1 MTSMR
6 IKLGLAVLALATMV
20 VACDEERMDFET
32 ETKTVALE
40 GAARAEIGLHMG
52 AGQLKV
58 RGADQEALLE
68 GSFEYN
74 RARLRPEIDYRR
86 FDDKGILHVRHARR
100 NSIPFGRVRN
110 RWDLALAKSVPLDLS
125 VDLGAGESDID
136 LRGLKLER
144 LEIDMGVG
152 EVKLNLEGPRTES
165 FRVKIDGGV
174 GSAKIYLPS
183 EVGVRVKVDGG
194 LGSVDAHGLTKQSG
208 AWTNEAYGKSP
219 VTIEVD
225 IDAGIGSVDLRCDPL
240 IKT

>member
-1 MTSMR
+1 MSSTR
-6 IKLGLAVLALATMV
+6 IKLGIAVLALATLV

-74 RARLRPEIDYRR
+74 RARLRPDIDYRR

-110 RWDLALAKSVPLDLS
+110 RWDLALSQSVPLDLS
-125 VDLGAGESDID
+125 IDLGAGESDID

-152 EVKLNLEGPRTES
+152 EVKLNLRGPAGRRASGSRSTA
-165 FRVKIDGGV
+165 
-174 GSAKIYLPS
+174 GSAAPRSTCRPKS
-183 EVGVRVKVDGG
+183 AS
-194 LGSVDAHGLTKQSG
+194 GSKSTG
-208 AWTNEAYGKSP
+208 ASARSTRTA
-219 VTIEVD
+219 
-225 IDAGIGSVDLRCDPL
+225 
-240 IKT
+240 